1 MLPRPIV
8 DDLREGKR
16 ARGTHH
22 EAVTILFS
30 DIVGFTDI
38 SSTIDPEKVSN
49 MLDRLYTRFDALSRE
64 HGVFKVET
72 IGDAYMVVSGAP
84 ERCSGPETAYRVTSF
99 ALDCLDKVKTLETS
113 TVRLP
118 FSILLS
124 MSARSSILPLVLRWM
139 DLRRHHSLGASKP

>member
-38 SSTIDPEKVSN
+38 SSLNKPSKVPH
-49 MLDRLYTRFDALSRE
+49 LLIEALFESLNE
-64 HGVFKVET
+64 V
-72 IGDAYMVVSGAP
+72 
-84 ERCSGPETAYRVTSF
+84 
-99 ALDCLDKVKTLETS
+99 
-113 TVRLP
+113 
-118 FSILLS
+118 
-124 MSARSSILPLVLRWM
+124 LVLRKI
-139 DLRRHHSLGASKP
+139 LVLQISQPFQNLI